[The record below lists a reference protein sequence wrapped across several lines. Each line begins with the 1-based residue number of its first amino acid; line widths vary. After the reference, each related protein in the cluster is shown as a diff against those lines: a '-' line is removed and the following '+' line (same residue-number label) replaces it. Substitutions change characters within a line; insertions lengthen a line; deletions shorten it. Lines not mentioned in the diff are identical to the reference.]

1 MLRIRCRT
9 KWIDLFFGGA
19 FLHRVHKSS
28 SWKKGALVLLHW
40 WGKDLKQDVPFHV
53 IYRLMTLRT
62 PHV

>member
-9 KWIDLFFGGA
+9 KWIDLFLGGA

-40 WGKDLKQDVPFHV
+40 
-53 IYRLMTLRT
+53 
-62 PHV
+62 